1 MNSRLP
7 VPASPGQ
14 SLADVGQRAPATVD
28 RVDLTASVSFFRR
41 RLGLIAAITALALCV
56 GAVLS
61 LREARIYTA
70 QAVVSLEAPSSVP
83 DPTATGAPAAT
94 APTSGFVDTQAE
106 VITSRE
112 LATRVGEALGLLKG
126 KTDEERRG
134 IVDDLQ
140 GSVGATRTGETY
152 VLAITYS
159 AASGEDAAKRVN
171 EFARQFTQWQTRST
185 RERNQEAIR
194 TIEPRLA
201 ELREQAQQNTEA
213 LQRYRIANNLLTT
226 SGASLTEQEISAY
239 NQQVTAARA
248 AAAEDIARLNTALT
262 QLRSGSAGDDVG
274 EALGSPVIGSLRG
287 KEAEIAAQ
295 AANLASKYGPNHP
308 DLVRTQS
315 QLTEVRGQID
325 SEIKRVI
332 SNLEAKRSVSQQRL
346 GSLTGSL
353 SGAEGKLSRNNAA
366 MVGLNELE
374 RNAQVSQ
381 TLYETYLNSYRQLV
395 AAEGAER
402 PIAKVLSY
410 GEVPFLPSSPNVPMN
425 MLLSLVIGMG
435 AGLLA
440 AFLAETFYKG
450 VTAPEEIETA
460 TGEHYLGS
468 IPLLASVTKG
478 KARPIT
484 SIGEQPRSAFA
495 ESFRSLRTSIE
506 QIAFGPAQIIAITSS
521 LPKEGKSITAVCLAQ
536 TLARSGA
543 RTLLID
549 CDEMSR
555 GVSTQL
561 RLPQDYPGLIQV
573 LDETAKFD
581 DTLLTGDGGLSVLPI
596 RRAERPADALLTGEQ
611 MDDLLRVLRDRFEY
625 IVLDLPP
632 VLPIAAARD
641 LAAKADATLMLI
653 RWRKTALAALQSAL
667 HQMPQDR
674 INVVG
679 VAMTQV
685 DMRRRSLFGKNDPAF
700 YFREYR
706 SYYA

>member
-1 MNSRLP
+1 MNARQIVTADSSG
-7 VPASPGQ
+7 A
-14 SLADVGQRAPATVD
+14 LAEVGQRAPATVD
-28 RVDLTASVSFFRR
+28 RVDLSGSVSFFRR
-41 RLGLIAAITALALCV
+41 RIWLIAAVTALAVCA

-61 LREARIYTA
+61 LMKDRIYTA
-70 QAVVSLEAPSSVP
+70 SAVVSLEAPSAVP
-83 DPTATGAPAAT
+83 DPTATGAPAGT

-126 KTDEERRG
+126 KNDEERRG
-134 IVDDLQ
+134 IVDELQ
-140 GSVGATRTGETY
+140 AGVGATRTGESY
-152 VLAITYS
+152 VLAISY
-159 AASGEDAAKRVN
+159 AAATGEEAAKRVN

-201 ELREQAQQNTEA
+201 ELRRQAQQDTEA
-213 LQRYRIANNLLTT
+213 LQRYRIANNLLST

-248 AAAEDIARLNTALT
+248 AAAEDVARLDTALS
-262 QLRSGSAGDDVG
+262 QLRSGSTGDDVG
-274 EALGSPVIGSLRG
+274 EALGSPVIGSLRA
-287 KEAEIAAQ
+287 KESEIAAQ
-295 AANLASKYGPNHP
+295 AANLAAKYGPNHP
-308 DLVRTQS
+308 ELVRTQS
-315 QLTEVRGQID
+315 QLAEVRSGID

-332 SNLEAKRSVSQQRL
+332 SNLQAKRSVSQQRL
-346 GSLTGSL
+346 ASLTGSL
-353 SGAEGKLSRNNAA
+353 SGAQGKLSRNNAA

-381 TLYETYLNSYRQLV
+381 TLYETYLNSYKQLL
-395 AAEGAER
+395 ASEGAER
-402 PIAKVLSY
+402 PIAKVLTY
-410 GEVPFLPSSPNVPMN
+410 GEVPLLPSSPNIPMN
-425 MLLSLVIGMG
+425 MLLSLVIGLG

-440 AFLAETFYKG
+440 AFLAETFFKG
-450 VTAPEEIETA
+450 VTGPEEIETA

-468 IPLLASVTKG
+468 IPLLASVTTG
-478 KARPIT
+478 KARPVT
-484 SIGEQPRSAFA
+484 SIGEKPRSAFA

-521 LPKEGKSITAVCLAQ
+521 LPKEGKSITAICLAQ

-555 GVSTQL
+555 GVSAQL
-561 RLPQDYPGLIQV
+561 HLPDDHPGLIQV
-573 LDETAKFD
+573 LDETAPLD
-581 DTLLTGDGGLSVLPI
+581 GTLLMGEGGLSVLPI
-596 RRAERPADALLTGEQ
+596 RRAERPGEAMLTGEQ
-611 MDDLLRVLRDRFEY
+611 MDDLLKVLRDRFEY

-641 LAAKADATLMLI
+641 LAAKADATIMLI

-667 HQMPQDR
+667 RQMPQDR

-685 DMRRRSLFGKNDPAF
+685 DMRRRSLFGKDDPAF